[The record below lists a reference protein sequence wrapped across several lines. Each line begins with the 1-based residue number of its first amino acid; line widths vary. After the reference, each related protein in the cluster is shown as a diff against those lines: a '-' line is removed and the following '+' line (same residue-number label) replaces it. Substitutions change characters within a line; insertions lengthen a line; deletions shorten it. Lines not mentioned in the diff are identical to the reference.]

1 MFDEL
6 QQEWAPL
13 DDAVFQLTLPTFHKQ
28 ADTHYTS
35 LGCPAIS
42 KGTLWSIYT
51 SLLGCFRASSVDP
64 TLQHAFHLANLGADD
79 EVELISGLQELWN
92 LDDIVGDMAVS
103 GDYEA
108 DFTDSGDS
116 SNEDKVADECQ
127 TVLGDF
133 MESEDEY

>member
-1 MFDEL
+1 M
-6 QQEWAPL
+6 
-13 DDAVFQLTLPTFHKQ
+13 
-28 ADTHYTS
+28 
-35 LGCPAIS
+35 
-42 KGTLWSIYT
+42 
-51 SLLGCFRASSVDP
+51 
-64 TLQHAFHLANLGADD
+64 
-79 EVELISGLQELWN
+79 ELISGLQELRN